1 MEKSEAE
8 AVYAKPSIAR
18 HTETLFSLAKK
29 IPWLFPQKFLRLDKD
44 QHSESY
50 LELENK
56 LTKTGEIVSASLLA
70 DKTRWESVNI
80 VIQINREELNKI
92 TSWLGRQDRLA
103 RRYPEPHHSS
113 NLHSASMQRLG
124 LISFGDSDL
133 FTAGNIEFK
142 NQTTS
147 RCYMSALNLSKGITF
162 LSMHFAISSEAN
174 KKIFNLDVKEIRAH
188 RQLVKLNPFH
198 KNNSIKIRTR
208 LDNINHAIIKNTNKS
223 LSEVK
228 QAAIEILKACKIEH
242 KSKSF
247 VVVAD
252 FYRESG
258 KPYFYDPDEVN
269 GQLQDSL
276 DIKPHSKDTFFV
288 IDPQTGSYGRPFVS
302 DDKSEIYHTS
312 YGPNFLNFHAF
323 YLKSEAPETADTLMR
338 TVFLN
343 IPESYIFLSTLT
355 EISLHYEKCMSM
367 VSDIFFKK
375 NKSTK
380 QVLEKLISASLEINL
395 IEEKI
400 KAVEE
405 MTNSVCDQKYQA
417 TALRWINHL
426 KKNLTNLKNS
436 INKRKDL
443 NNGEIQLKNLTW
455 TKRYSILIFILV
467 IIQIFLSII
476 NVDWTKEGINK
487 NPIYLNLL
495 KPILEEE
502 TTQPNEKR
510 LPRQNTQI
518 PNTRLGSPV
527 IFTIKPQDTT
537 RLSTLEKLIFQQNT
551 LKNQSSESPSASLE
565 TSEPYN

>member
-1 MEKSEAE
+1 MEKNEAE
-8 AVYAKPSIAR
+8 TVYAKPSIAR
-18 HTETLFSLAKK
+18 YTERLFSLAKK
-29 IPWLFPQKFLRLDKD
+29 IPWFFPQKFLRLDKD
-44 QHSESY
+44 QHKESS
-50 LELENK
+50 LELENR
-56 LTKTGEIVSASLLA
+56 LTKVGKIVFASLLA
-70 DKTRWESVNI
+70 DKTHWQSVNI

-92 TSWLGRQDRLA
+92 TNWLGRQDRLA
-103 RRYPEPHHSS
+103 GRYTEPCHSS

-124 LISFGDSDL
+124 FISFGDPDL
-133 FTAGNIEFK
+133 STDGNIEFK
-142 NQTTS
+142 NQTTT

-162 LSMHFAISSEAN
+162 LSMHFAISFEAN
-174 KKIFNLDVKEIRAH
+174 KKIFNLDVKKIRAH

-198 KNNSIKIRTR
+198 KNNSIEIHTR
-208 LDNINHAIIKNTNKS
+208 LDNVNRAIIKNTNKS

-242 KSKSF
+242 NDKSF
-247 VVVAD
+247 VIVAD

-258 KPYFYDPDEVN
+258 KSYFYEPNDVNDPLKDAF
-269 GQLQDSL
+269 
-276 DIKPHSKDTFFV
+276 DIKPHSEDTFFV
-288 IDPQTGSYGRPFVS
+288 IDPQAGSYGRPFIS
-302 DDKSEIYHTS
+302 DDKSEIYNTS
-312 YGPNFLNFHAF
+312 YGPSLLNFHAF
-323 YLKSEAPETADTLMR
+323 YLKSEAPETADTLTR

-367 VSDIFFKK
+367 VSNIFFKK

-380 QVLEKLISASLEINL
+380 QVLERLISASLEINL

-405 MTNSVCDQKYQA
+405 IASSVCDEKYKVN
-417 TALRWINHL
+417 ALHWISHL
-426 KKNLTNLKNS
+426 KKNLTILKKS
-436 INKRKDL
+436 INIRKDL

-455 TKRYSILIFILV
+455 TKRYSILIFMLV

-495 KPILEEE
+495 KPMLGEKN
-502 TTQPNEKR
+502 TLPNDKR
-510 LPRQNTQI
+510 LPRQSTQI
-518 PNTRLGSPV
+518 PNTKQGSPFV
-527 IFTIKPQDTT
+527 LTIKPENTK

-551 LKNQSSESPSASLE
+551 LKPIQ
-565 TSEPYN
+565 